1 MPYRRVVLTGFMG
14 AGKTTVGRLLASL
27 LGKRFFDTDALLVA
41 RLGESIV
48 ELFAQLGEPL
58 FREHEATLIAD
69 LLNTESAVIALGG
82 GALEHAATR
91 TLLKADMGTLLVYL
105 QTPLAVSLARCA
117 AEPNAAVRP
126 VLRDQES
133 LELRFT
139 RRKPFYEAADLIL
152 PTEGQTPESLAA
164 GIAARVRGREQP

>member
-27 LGKRFFDTDALLVA
+27 LGRRFLDTDALLVA
-41 RLGESIV
+41 NLGASIA
-48 ELFAQLGEPL
+48 ELFAQLGETQ

-69 LLNTESAVIALGG
+69 LLNTEATVIALGG

-91 TLLKADMGTLLVYL
+91 ALLRADTGTLLVYL

-117 AEPNAAVRP
+117 AEPDAAVRP
-126 VLRDQES
+126 VLRDHEL

-139 RRKPFYEAADLIL
+139 RRRPFYEAADLIL
-152 PTEGQTPESLAA
+152 PTEGQTPESIAT
-164 GIAARVRGREQP
+164 GIAAMVRGREQP